1 MNGRKLLNVGTHHM
15 AVISFANAK
24 GGAGKTTAA
33 LILAM
38 ELAHQGNRVVI
49 LDADPQRWITSW
61 SELSGPVQ
69 NISVISTVTTASI
82 QGHIR
87 EARAVTDHFIIDLAG
102 ACDALVALAIGLS
115 DHVFIPVQG
124 CSMDARGA
132 AIILELIQRLDKSAG
147 VRIPHSVVLTRV
159 SSVVTTKAM
168 QAIKQLLASR
178 GVAVLDTPIIE
189 RSAYRDVFDCGG
201 SLYTMD
207 PHQVSNLDKAQ
218 DNARMFAME
227 VQNVLPARIN
237 PASRFMKRAA

>member
-1 MNGRKLLNVGTHHM
+1 M

-38 ELAHQGNRVVI
+38 DLAQRGQRVVI
-49 LDADPQRWITSW
+49 LDADPQHWITSW
-61 SELSGPVQ
+61 AEISGPVR
-69 NISVISTVTTASI
+69 NISVISTVSTASI

-87 EARAVTDHFIIDLAG
+87 ENSGSTDHFIIDLAG

-132 AIILELIQRLDKSAG
+132 AIILELIQRLDKAAG
-147 VRIPHSVVLTRV
+147 VRISHSVVLTRV

-168 QAIKQLLASR
+168 QAIKSLLATR
-178 GVAVLDTPIIE
+178 GVPVLDTPINE
-189 RSAYRDVFDCGG
+189 RSAYRDMFDCGG

-207 PHQVSNLDKAQ
+207 PHRVSNLDKAQ
-218 DNARMFAME
+218 ENARMFA
-227 VQNVLPARIN
+227 QNVEAVLPARIN
-237 PASRFMKRAA
+237 TVSRFMKRAA